1 MKGFVAQH
9 PKMIICQIPILDED
23 EHILAIQLAS
33 ERRPL
38 KGSQTGNLT
47 SEANSNASCTLSK
60 FKKSKKNFSKI
71 TRCQ

>member
-9 PKMIICQIPILDED
+9 PKMIIRQIPILDED

-38 KGSQTGNLT
+38 KGRQTGTLT
-47 SEANSNASCTLSK
+47 SEANSNASCLLSK
-60 FKKSKKNFSKI
+60 FKKSKKNLSKI
-71 TRCQ
+71 TGCQ